1 MGSIPGSERSPGGWH
16 GNLCSILAWR
26 IPWTEEPDS
35 PMGHKEWEPAEPL
48 STSAGHEWVIHWIRG
63 MLSWVSSPL
72 WLCMSYSP
80 QGPHHPSLQ
89 ADGVSISFICLT
101 FFFFFSMMSVTR
113 TPLKAKSQEG
123 KNQDETQISASLL
136 QHLIFLHRSY
146 FFRVL
151 F

>member
-16 GNLCSILAWR
+16 GNLSSILAWR

-35 PMGHKEWEPAEPL
+35 PMGHKEWEPAELL

-101 FFFFFSMMSVTR
+101 FFFFPWCLWLGLHSRQSHR
-113 TPLKAKSQEG
+113 KE

-151 F
+151 Y